1 MPGGLGMPVRGK
13 IHLLMDEL
21 KVLLFNVP
29 APLLDRTDGLLTR
42 PPFAVEECAMA
53 EELHQRLEKIRYKMV
68 ILNLPS
74 AGLEPRDILY
84 TLRHLKKAS
93 SEAIIIILAPEDHIL
108 EYKAYLTKGLSAL
121 LSHTAPP
128 REIEIQIARLAQVS
142 PRVESRIMVRL
153 KAKLQ
158 QHQHGVVLA
167 QALNLSITGL
177 FVATSMKFPVGCE
190 VLFELLLPQSRVPI
204 SGEAKVV
211 RHSTGS
217 RDRSDGM
224 GLTFTS
230 FKADGKNALKAF
242 IDQKL
247 PPLAPRT

>member
-1 MPGGLGMPVRGK
+1 M
-13 IHLLMDEL
+13 
-21 KVLLFNVP
+21 LLFNVP
-29 APLLDRTDGLLTR
+29 APLLDRRNGLLAR
-42 PPFAVEECAMA
+42 PPFVVEECALA
-53 EELHQRLEKIRYKMV
+53 EELNQRLEKIRYKMV

-84 TLRHLKKAS
+84 SLRHMKKAS
-93 SEAIIIILAPEDHIL
+93 SDAIIIVLAPEDRVAD
-108 EYKAYLTKGLSAL
+108 YRSYLPKGLSAL
-121 LSHTAPP
+121 FSHAKPP
-128 REIEIQIARLAQVS
+128 QEVEIQIARLAQVA

-153 KAKLQ
+153 RAKLQ
-158 QHQHGVVLA
+158 QNQGVVMA
-167 QALNLSITGL
+167 QALNLSLTGL

-190 VLFELLLPQSRVPI
+190 VMFELMIPQSRIAI

-217 RDRSDGM
+217 RDKSDGM

-230 FKADGKNALKAF
+230 FKADGKTALKAF

-247 PPLAPRT
+247 PPLAPRA